1 MANKNTDFWLALL
14 GIEEDRDL
22 RNRLWNGYLGWRLT
36 PKLKG
41 EVDRGEGWPQLR
53 VNAPGDG
60 WPDLTENEKQR
71 LDKLATDHGG
81 HPKLG
86 HGYMDFADQTIA
98 EEFDLSGLI
107 LIGASFDRVWFGSE
121 VNLSKKTRFYAQAS
135 FNGAK
140 FDKNIFCDRARFDAN
155 VSFAGA
161 RFGRYADFGGT
172 EFMGGASFRNVKFGA
187 EAMFNDA
194 RFEERWFS
202 AGITVP
208 YLTDFAGAEFKGRTS
223 FRNAVFG
230 NTDAIYS
237 RRLWPERR
245 VNFNDAVFRDTTD
258 FRGASFG
265 GAPAFFNATLHED
278 TDFSGIDWTT
288 AENKHVPVEYA
299 VRSWERLELVM
310 SKLEKPFD
318 RHRFFR
324 LKMRA
329 RRRKDGLLLRVLN
342 WLFEKTADYGWGIGR
357 AGACWLGHWVL
368 FSLIPF
374 ANACAHSGCVSR
386 GETALASIGAS
397 FSNAHTFLFLAAEG
411 GYLEDSVELLRHNDG
426 WGLVTEVGVAEA
438 ILGPIF
444 LFLALLT
451 LRNRFRLG

>member
-1 MANKNTDFWLALL
+1 MEKENTDFWLALSGL
-14 GIEEDRDL
+14 EEDRDL
-22 RNRLWNGYLGWRLT
+22 RNRLWNGYIGWRLT

-41 EVDRGEGWPQLR
+41 EVDPGKGWPQLR
-53 VNAPGDG
+53 VAPPDGG
-60 WPDLTENEKQR
+60 WPDLTGNEMDR
-71 LDKLATDHGG
+71 LDELANGHGG

-86 HGYMDFADQTIA
+86 HGFMDFAGQTIA
-98 EEFDLSGLI
+98 DDFDLSGLI
-107 LIGASFDRVWFGSE
+107 LIWADFKRAWFGSE
-121 VNLSKKTRFYAQAS
+121 VKMSEKTRFYAQAS
-135 FNGAK
+135 FTGAR
-140 FDKNIFCDRARFDAN
+140 FDENLYCDRARFEAN

-161 RFGRYADFGGT
+161 RFSRYADFGGT
-172 EFMGGASFRNVKFGA
+172 EFMGGASFRNVKFGR

-208 YLTDFAGAEFKGRTS
+208 YLTDFAGAEFNGRTS

-230 NTDAIYS
+230 NTDAVYS

-245 VNFNDAVFRDTTD
+245 VNFNDAVFGDTTD

-288 AENKHVPVEYA
+288 AENEHVPVDYA
-299 VRSWERLELVM
+299 VRSWERLELMM

-329 RRRKDGLLLRVLN
+329 RRRKDGLLLRALS
-342 WLFEKTADYGWGIGR
+342 WLFEKTADYGWGVGR
-357 AGACWLGHWVL
+357 AGACWLGNWAL
-368 FSLIPF
+368 FSMVLF
-374 ANACAHSGCVSR
+374 ANACARSCSGSL
-386 GETALASIGAS
+386 GEIALASIGTS
-397 FSNAHTFLFLAAEG
+397 FANAHAFLFLAAEG
-411 GYLEDSVELLRHNDG
+411 GYLEGSVDLLRQNDG

-444 LFLALLT
+444 LFLVLLA